1 MSARGRVLS
10 YLATAVI
17 ALGGF
22 VTVGAIPAAGA
33 SSRIVEYVALGD
45 SYAAG
50 LGAGPPYNGACLQS
64 AEGYPALLES
74 ERIDLETNAI
84 CSGAT
89 TSEVAK
95 TQLSELS
102 RDTRLVTIT
111 VGGNDLGVSH
121 VASVCTT
128 EVLDN
133 CLAAIQEARDGL
145 SMLGSKSRSPV

>member
-50 LGAGPPYNGACLQS
+50 LGAGPLTTVPACRVLRAIQLCLNQS
-64 AEGYPALLES
+64 ASIWRPMRYA
-74 ERIDLETNAI
+74 
-84 CSGAT
+84 
-89 TSEVAK
+89 VARQPPRWQK
-95 TQLSELS
+95 LSC
-102 RDTRLVTIT
+102 R
-111 VGGNDLGVSH
+111 N
-121 VASVCTT
+121 
-128 EVLDN
+128 
-133 CLAAIQEARDGL
+133 
-145 SMLGSKSRSPV
+145 